1 MSDKRTVRLI
11 NKAMKQRA
19 IALVD
24 AAPEGWTVTIEPPK
38 RSSEQNRRFHAM
50 LGDIMRAKPEGR
62 DLPWDVWRSL
72 LMAEAGFKPRFE
84 PSLDGNGVI
93 PVGFSSSRLRK
104 AEFADLITATQ
115 AYGDAHGVQWSEPW
129 PYDT

>member
-1 MSDKRTVRLI
+1 MTDKRIIRLTGTR
-11 NKAMKQRA
+11 QRENA
-19 IALVD
+19 ASLVW
-24 AAPEGWTVTIEPPK
+24 AAPEGYVCEISEPK
-38 RSSEQNRRFHAM
+38 RSSDQNRKFHAM
-50 LGDIMRAKPEGR
+50 LGDIMKAKPQGR

-115 AYGDAHGVQWSEPW
+115 AYGDDHGVQWSEPN
-129 PYDT
+129 PYE